1 MSKNE
6 IILRNP
12 KQGALVKANKQSQT
26 FLTLLQQSDEQRLI
40 DILKSI
46 NFEDTTR
53 LISSLEHIEWTAQF
67 IEKYAEY
74 WNCSSFSQ
82 NKALPW
88 SIALIERFETCW
100 NWEVLSSNQAL
111 PWSME
116 LIERFEN
123 RWECG
128 VLEFSDYGLSNNEA
142 LPWSIALIERFEDRW
157 GWGILSSNEALPWS
171 IDLLEKFKHKWDW
184 WWLVYNKKVR
194 QIFTALSVQGIEEVM
209 DYHIENENL

>member
-6 IILRNP
+6 IILRDP

-46 NFEDTTR
+46 NFEDTTT

-74 WNCSSFSQ
+74 WYWNWNSISL

-88 SIALIERFETCW
+88 SIALIERF
-100 NWEVLSSNQAL
+100 
-111 PWSME
+111 
-116 LIERFEN
+116 
-123 RWECG
+123 
-128 VLEFSDYGLSNNEA
+128 
-142 LPWSIALIERFEDRW
+142 
-157 GWGILSSNEALPWS
+157 
-171 IDLLEKFKHKWDW
+171 
-184 WWLVYNKKVR
+184 
-194 QIFTALSVQGIEEVM
+194 
-209 DYHIENENL
+209 

>member
-40 DILKSI
+40 ELLKTI
-46 NFEDTTR
+46 YAADATV
-53 LISSLEHIEWTAQF
+53 LISGLEHIKWTAQF

-74 WNCSSFSQ
+74 WYFGRLSG

-88 SIALIERFETCW
+88 SI
-100 NWEVLSSNQAL
+100 
-111 PWSME
+111 
-116 LIERFEN
+116 
-123 RWECG
+123 G
-128 VLEFSDYGLSNNEA
+128 
-142 LPWSIALIERFEDRW
+142 LIERFEDRW
-157 GWGILSSNEALPWS
+157 VWRRLSENEALPWS
-171 IDLLEKFKHKWDW
+171 IDLLEKFKYKWY
-184 WWLVYNKKVR
+184 WLDLAFNEKVQ

-209 DYHIENENL
+209 DYHIEKLS

>member
-40 DILKSI
+40 ELLKTI
-46 NFEDTTR
+46 YAADATV
-53 LISSLEHIEWTAQF
+53 LISGLEHIKWTAQF

-74 WNCSSFSQ
+74 WYFGRLSQ

-88 SIALIERFETCW
+88 SIAFFERFETRW
-100 NWEVLSSNQAL
+100 D
-111 PWSME
+111 
-116 LIERFEN
+116 FE
-123 RWECG
+123 
-128 VLEFSDYGLSNNEA
+128 GLSENEA

-157 GWGILSSNEALPWS
+157 EWGFWGLSDNEALPWS
-171 IDLLEKFKHKWDW
+171 IALIERFEDRWSWGCF
-184 WWLVYNKKVR
+184 LVMKPYLG
-194 QIFTALSVQGIEEVM
+194 Q
-209 DYHIENENL
+209 

>member
-1 MSKNE
+1 MSKND

-46 NFEDTTR
+46 NFEDATI

-74 WNCSSFSQ
+74 WIWGWLSG
-82 NKALPW
+82 NK
-88 SIALIERFETCW
+88 
-100 NWEVLSSNQAL
+100 
-111 PWSME
+111 
-116 LIERFEN
+116 
-123 RWECG
+123 
-128 VLEFSDYGLSNNEA
+128 A

-157 GWGILSSNEALPWS
+157 DWGFLSRNEALPWS
-171 IDLLEKFKHKWDW
+171 IDLLEKFKYKWDW
-184 WWLVYNKKVR
+184 SWYLAKNEKVQ

-209 DYHIENENL
+209 DYHIEKLS